1 MMHRYILGIR
11 DQHLVVDETRLLA
24 KLDQQVAKS
33 QRLGARIQVHP
44 EGEEI
49 VAYCNHGCWVADC
62 PCGGGVAVEPEFDKA
77 ACFGCGAV
85 YSSIR
90 FPRHRDQIEAELL
103 KRPKRA
109 NRNWTPDESPDDLRS
124 QNAAR
129 GIE

>member
-49 VAYCNHGCWVADC
+49 VAYCNHGRWVADC

-77 ACFGCGAV
+77 MAMPLRPSMGP
-85 YSSIR
+85 
-90 FPRHRDQIEAELL
+90 PRS
-103 KRPKRA
+103 
-109 NRNWTPDESPDDLRS
+109 W
-124 QNAAR
+124 
-129 GIE
+129 